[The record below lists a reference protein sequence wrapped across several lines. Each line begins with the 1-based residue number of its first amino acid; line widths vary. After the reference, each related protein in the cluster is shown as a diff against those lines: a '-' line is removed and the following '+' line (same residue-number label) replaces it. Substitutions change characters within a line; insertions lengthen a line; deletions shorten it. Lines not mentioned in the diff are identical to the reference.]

1 MRGFLKRLPPILGV
15 LLVWVVILGWKA
27 WAFGALWF
35 DCPIATPGHP
45 VAWAD
50 LLGVLILLTLWARG
64 RRWAAGFFRRSKKQQ
79 GMESLFPYG
88 YNPPLPLMYVD

>member
-1 MRGFLKRLPPILGV
+1 MDIRLKRLTGMMGRLIFV
-15 LLVWVVILGWKA
+15 LIIFSTTA

-45 VAWAD
+45 VAWVY

-64 RRWAAGFFRRSKKQQ
+64 RRWA
-79 GMESLFPYG
+79 
-88 YNPPLPLMYVD
+88 